1 MARPWRCDSASVRT
15 SARKGRPRCK
25 TQRTC
30 LSSAIF
36 TLLGGACAVPRAP
49 RQQKRCPG
57 ESQSVLGGRDF
68 TLPIARPQMAAA
80 RWDALDAPI
89 AQARQEDPSRIRR
102 LARHAVA
109 RPNGAYPGPRYSPSG
124 VVPQARLL
132 RTECGLPVASPGAG
146 GQLVISLYPC
156 VPPSTIARL
165 ADWQSSRAD

>member
-1 MARPWRCDSASVRT
+1 MHQLPKLDRKIRRASAVIS
-15 SARKGRPRCK
+15 
-25 TQRTC
+25 
-30 LSSAIF
+30 L
-36 TLLGGACAVPRAP
+36 
-49 RQQKRCPG
+49 
-57 ESQSVLGGRDF
+57 
-68 TLPIARPQMAAA
+68 
-80 RWDALDAPI
+80 
-89 AQARQEDPSRIRR
+89 R

-146 GQLVISLYPC
+146 GQLVISLHPC